1 MLNNKKIRI
10 MTKLALYEEKEGKEE
25 IKMGKFYKT
34 DYVRFQLLKSI
45 VSVTVGYILILLM
58 IGMYKAEYLIS
69 KAVSLNFIRLGQYV
83 LGFYIMIITI
93 YVTGSLIGYSIKY
106 DKSRK
111 HLSKYFKTLKKLNN
125 IYRDENNGSE
135 EA

>member
-1 MLNNKKIRI
+1 MLNNRKIRI
-10 MTKLALYEEKEGKEE
+10 MTKLALYEENEGKEE

-69 KAVSLNFIRLGQYV
+69 KAVSLDFVRLGQYI
-83 LGFYIMIITI
+83 LGFYIMLITI

-111 HLSKYFKTLKKLNN
+111 HLSKYYKTLKKLNN
-125 IYRDENNGSE
+125 IYHDENNGSE